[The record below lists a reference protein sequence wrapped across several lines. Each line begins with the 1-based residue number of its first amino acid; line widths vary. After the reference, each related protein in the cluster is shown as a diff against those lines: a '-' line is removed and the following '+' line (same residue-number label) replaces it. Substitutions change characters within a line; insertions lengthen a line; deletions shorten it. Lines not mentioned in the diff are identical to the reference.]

1 MTDQA
6 PTIGRVV
13 LYTLT
18 EDDATR
24 ARVRTLTGQEQNDPR
39 PGEEYPATIVRVF
52 GAQPGSAANLRV
64 QLDGNGP
71 ELWATSRI
79 EGDGPGHWRWPP
91 RV

>member
-1 MTDQA
+1 MSQT

-18 EDDATR
+18 VDDALTGK
-24 ARVRTLTGQEQNDPR
+24 VRTVPGQQQNDPHV
-39 PGEEYPATIVRVF
+39 GEEYPATVVRVF
-52 GAQPGSAANLRV
+52 GEPQPGSPVNLRV

-71 ELWATSRI
+71 ELWATSRT
-79 EGDGPGHWRWPP
+79 EGEGPGHWRWPP